1 MKLFYKPGA
10 CSLAAHI
17 SAHEAGVKVELVKVV
32 NGKLEDGTD
41 FKTINPKGYT
51 PSLMLDNGTLLTEGP
66 AICQYLADQNPA
78 ANLAPAANSLERYQL
93 TSWQVFI
100 GTELHKQF
108 APLFGGGTDEAKKTA
123 IENISGRLQIV
134 NDDLKSKPFLM
145 GDHFTVADAYL
156 FTILTWCPKVGIDLA
171 QFPAVTEYNKRVA
184 DRPKVKE
191 VLAAEAAVMAASK

>member
-17 SAHEAGVKVELVKVV
+17 SAQEAGVKVELVKVV
-32 NGKLEDGTD
+32 NCKLEDGTD

-66 AICQYLADQNPA
+66 AICQYLADQNPGA
-78 ANLAPAANSLERYQL
+78 RLAPAANSLERYQL

-100 GTELHKQF
+100 GTEMHKQF
-108 APLFGGGTDEAKKTA
+108 GPLFRGGTDEAKKAA
-123 IENISGRLQIV
+123 IDMITGRLQII
-134 NDDLKSKPFLM
+134 NEELKSKPYLM
-145 GDHFTVADAYL
+145 GENFSVADAYL

-171 QFPAVTEYNKRVA
+171 QFPAVTEFKKRVA

-191 VLAAEAAVMAASK
+191 VLEAEAAVMAAAK